1 MSPSLPDTRAS
12 LLLRLPNAEDMAAW
26 DEFVSVYGP
35 AVIRLARNL
44 GMQPADAD
52 DLMQEVFTSVS
63 GSISRWLSRQDRG
76 SFRAWLFRIARNA
89 SLNFLTRRQH
99 NSLATGQNDVLQN
112 AVAPSEELSAQ
123 LDLEYRREVFRWAAR
138 KVQADVLETT
148 WQAFWLTQ
156 VEGREIADVAKQ
168 LRVNVGSIYIG
179 RSRVMARLREVV
191 QQFEEQ
197 Q

>member
-99 NSLATGQNDVLQN
+99 KSLATGQNDVLQN
-112 AVAPSEELSAQ
+112 AVAPPEELSAQ

-138 KVQADVLETT
+138 KVQADVQETT

-156 VEGREIADVAKQ
+156 VEGLEIADVAKQ
-168 LRVNVGSIYIG
+168 LRVNVGSVYIG